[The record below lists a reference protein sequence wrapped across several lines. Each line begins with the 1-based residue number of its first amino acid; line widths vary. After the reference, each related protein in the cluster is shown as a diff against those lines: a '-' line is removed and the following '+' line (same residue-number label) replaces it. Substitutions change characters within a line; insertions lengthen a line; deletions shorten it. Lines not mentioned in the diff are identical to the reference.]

1 MASSADKGTLGELV
15 YSSVRTAILSGR
27 LRPGQRLKVS
37 DLSAQHGVSLNVVR
51 EALNRLTGEQL
62 VRAEPQIGFAVTDLS
77 LEGLGDLVAV
87 RVAIESTALKWAIE
101 RGDMAWES
109 QVVAAHYRLVNT
121 PETAGQSPAL
131 THEWIEAHSEFH
143 VQILSACGSA
153 RMREIIRSLSDAA
166 QIYRRW
172 SLSIP
177 HADRD
182 VPREHAEL
190 VDATLAHDAT
200 RAVAALTAH
209 IERTRDAVLSNV
221 TTAAATMDGAGPVTD
236 VGPSSGR
243 AADRRIDRRRA
254 PDLGR

>member
-1 MASSADKGTLGELV
+1 MASNADKSTLGGLL
-15 YSSVRTAILSGR
+15 YSAVRTAILSGR

-37 DLSAQHGVSLNVVR
+37 DLSAEHGVSLNVVR

-77 LEGLGDLVAV
+77 LEGLADLVAV
-87 RVAIESTALKWAIE
+87 RIAIESTALRWAIE

-121 PETAGQSPAL
+121 PETTGQSPAL

-143 VQILSACGSA
+143 VQILSGCGSA
-153 RMREIIRSLSDAA
+153 RMREITRSLSNAA

-177 HADRD
+177 HPDRD

-190 VDATLAHDAT
+190 VDATLARDAT

-209 IERTRDAVLSNV
+209 IERTRDTVLTNV
-221 TTAAATMDGAGPVTD
+221 ATEEATMNGAGPE
-236 VGPSSGR
+236 
-243 AADRRIDRRRA
+243 ADARVPRI
-254 PDLGR
+254 